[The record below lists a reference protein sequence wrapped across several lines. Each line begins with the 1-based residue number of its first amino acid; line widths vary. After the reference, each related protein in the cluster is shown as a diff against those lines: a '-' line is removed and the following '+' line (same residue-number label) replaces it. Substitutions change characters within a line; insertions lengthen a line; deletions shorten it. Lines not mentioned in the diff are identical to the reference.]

1 MMSTAQM
8 TMEQKSGATLKRRIA
23 ALTAATILA
32 TALVMPAYADITNTA
47 TATGSSPT
55 GTNDVSG
62 VSNTVAVDPI
72 DATSSLTIVKNG
84 VITTD
89 SDSDGEGDVG
99 DIVTYTYTVTNTGTT
114 SLSSVDIVDTHDG
127 DGPAPAATF
136 ASFTTQA
143 GSPAAT
149 VGDASITMF
158 PGAVAEFTA
167 TYTITAGDVVA
178 AGGTGVG
185 LTVDN
190 DIDNSAV
197 ATGDY
202 FNGTITTSVPSPA
215 GLESIPLDINAELS
229 VAKAAYEGGLPPAL
243 GGTGTLAALDRP
255 AGTVIT
261 YVYTITNTGNVP
273 ATTVGLNDVHDGL
286 GTFTQPA
293 FNSIVNTS
301 GNSLND
307 DSIDGNPNQVDRL
320 YPADVAYYTTT
331 YTITQADVD
340 QRQ

>member
-1 MMSTAQM
+1 MMKKQLEVGASN
-8 TMEQKSGATLKRRIA
+8 SATLRRKLA
-23 ALTAATILA
+23 ALGAAS
-32 TALVMPAYADITNTA
+32 ALVFGSVLPSHADVTNTA
-47 TATGSSPT
+47 TVTGSSPT
-55 GTNDVSG
+55 GTGDVTG
-62 VSNTVAVDPI
+62 TSNLVAVDPV
-72 DATSSLTIVKNG
+72 DASNGLTIVKSAA
-84 VITTD
+84 ITTD
-89 SDSDGEGDVG
+89 ADADNEADAG

-127 DGPAPAATF
+127 TGAAPSPTF
-136 ASFTTQA
+136 ASFTSQS

-158 PGAVAEFTA
+158 PSAIAVFTA
-167 TYTITAGDVVA
+167 TYSITAGDVLA

-185 LTVDN
+185 ATVDN

-202 FNGTITTSVPSPA
+202 FNGTTTTSVPSAA
-215 GLESIPLDINAELS
+215 GLASVILDINATMT
-229 VAKAAYEGGLPPAL
+229 VAKAAYEGGVPVAL
-243 GGTGTLAALDRP
+243 GGAGTLAAQDRP

-286 GTFTQPA
+286 GVFTQPGY
-293 FNSIVNTS
+293 NSLVNTS
-301 GNSLND
+301 GSSLND
-307 DSIDGNPNQVDRL
+307 DSIDADPNKVDL
-320 YPADVAYYTTT
+320 LFPGDVAYYTTN